1 MDSTIVLRKTDKGI
15 TELKT
20 REYKLPPTL
29 RMVLI
34 LADGRTD
41 IAGLHRKAKSL
52 KEMDEYIGTLL
63 KEGFISAGSEDDIT
77 AFEDTHIGATR
88 AKWEIV
94 EMAGEVLGDKF
105 ADRATKRFLTVPDT
119 AHDLKRALNECCQF
133 IALTID
139 ESKARSVRDKGA
151 EILSRIDE

>member
-1 MDSTIVLRKTDKGI
+1 MDPNIVLRKTGKGA

-20 REYKLPPTL
+20 REYKLSPAL

-34 LADGRTD
+34 LVDGRTD
-41 IAGLHRKAKSL
+41 IAGLHRKAIAL

-63 KEGFISAGSEDDIT
+63 KEGFISTGSEDEIT
-77 AFEDTHIGATR
+77 AIDDTHIGAIR

-94 EMAGEVLGDKF
+94 EMVSEVLGEEF
-105 ADRATKRFLTVPDT
+105 ADRATKRFMVVPDT
-119 AHDLKRALNECCQF
+119 AYDLKQALNECCQF

-139 ESKARSVRDKGA
+139 ESKARTVGDKGA
-151 EILSRIDE
+151 DILSRIDE